1 MNTAPTIKFTD
12 GELKVG
18 VATARLLLQHAL
30 DTEDQE
36 LPGEHPDLRRK
47 RAVNDLTGSS
57 IHVPPKVPT
66 EEKSGV
72 TTKPLE
78 PDAVIRTNSAYD

>member
-12 GELKVG
+12 GEPKVG
-18 VATARLLLQHAL
+18 VATARLLLQHAI

-36 LPGEHPDLRRK
+36 LTGEDPDLLRK

-57 IHVPPKVPT
+57 IHVPPKIPA
-66 EEKSGV
+66 EEKSGS

-78 PDAVIRTNSAYD
+78 SASVIRTNSAYD